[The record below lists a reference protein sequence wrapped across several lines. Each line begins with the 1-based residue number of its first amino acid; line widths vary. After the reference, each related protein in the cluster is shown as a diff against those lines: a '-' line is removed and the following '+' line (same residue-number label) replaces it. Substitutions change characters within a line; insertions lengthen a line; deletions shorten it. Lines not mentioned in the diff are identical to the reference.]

1 MTRYHIFLSYISKD
15 SDTMWRIFNDLRAE
29 GLTVWIDQTN
39 LEPGTLA
46 WDRAIEEAIV
56 NSDCLVVVL
65 SPGARKSEWVREELH
80 YAKTLGKR
88 IFPLLASGEAQDA
101 IPFGFSTAQWTD
113 IRDDV
118 RYHEGVH
125 KLIDTIC
132 KNIGIESRTARLER
146 VERERQRNA
155 EREKKR
161 RTLEDL
167 RLQVQ
172 ALAHQ
177 RQLLQD
183 KITSVQQEEHD
194 LRLQLDF
201 IIMRR
206 QKLLEDQR
214 ILCKKEEQA
223 QEQLLMLTEQLRHM
237 QTDQLSQDDWTQPI
251 DGTQWNDIH
260 DQRDW
265 TSELPEFAE
274 LSYGDDET
282 TVMWNAI
289 PDMPDSLPEQPQLP
303 SGQYPQLPAP
313 RGAGTER
320 LKARRKPR
328 R

>member
-1 MTRYHIFLSYISKD
+1 MTRYHVFLSYISKD
-15 SDTMWRIFNDLRAE
+15 ADTMWRVFHDLRAE

-56 NSDCLVVVL
+56 NSDCLVVIL

-80 YAKTLGKR
+80 YAKQLGKR

-113 IRDDV
+113 IRDDH
-118 RYHEGVH
+118 RYQDGIH
-125 KLIDTIC
+125 KLIDTLC

-146 VERERQRNA
+146 IERERKQNA

-161 RTLEDL
+161 RALEEL

-183 KITSVQQEEHD
+183 KIENTAQEEHD

-201 IIMRR
+201 VAMRR
-206 QKLLEDQR
+206 QKLQDDYR
-214 ILCKKEEQA
+214 VLCQKEQ
-223 QEQLLMLTEQLRHM
+223 QSQQLLLQLSEQLRAM
-237 QTDQLSQDDWTQPI
+237 QRESDEWTQPL
-251 DGTQWNDIH
+251 DSQWGDVH
-260 DQRDW
+260 DQPPRDW
-265 TSELPEFAE
+265 SSELPHFAAF
-274 LSYGDDET
+274 SYTDEET
-282 TVMWNAI
+282 EAVWDEI
-289 PDMPDSLPEQPQLP
+289 PEMPDELPEMRQLKP
-303 SGQYPQLPAP
+303 GYPELPAP
-313 RGAGTER
+313 RFAHESER
-320 LKARRKPR
+320 EKARRKR
-328 R
+328 RS